1 MDVRFDFENVGNSFF
16 GKVYRPVAKV
26 SFLSPK
32 TNLYITTWLIVDT
45 GADFTILPQY
55 LSDDLGISFEH
66 DCVVDETFGV
76 GGRQTLYLLR
86 NRIKVK
92 IGHFERMIP
101 LAFLDSN
108 EVPPLMGRLGF
119 IETFETLFSKKS
131 TVAFGE
137 L

>member
-1 MDVRFDFENVGNSFF
+1 MDVKFPFESVGSCFF
-16 GKVYRPVAKV
+16 GKVYRPIVKV

-32 TNLYITTWLIVDT
+32 TNLYITTWLIVDS

-66 DCVVDETFGV
+66 DCVVDETHGV

-86 NRIKVK
+86 QRIKVK
-92 IGHFERMIP
+92 IGRFERMIP

-119 IETFETLFSKKS
+119 IETFETLFSKKH
-131 TVAFGE
+131 TVVFKE
-137 L
+137 